1 MLNYIKHFAEDKL
14 VMEQPLVCLII
25 IDFND
30 HADTY
35 ELLTSLGLITYS
47 NYKILV
53 IDNGSDIPL
62 ELEDTNL
69 NNVEL
74 YFTGDNLGFAGGN
87 NFAITIAM
95 EKYNPDFFLLINN
108 DTVVEADFLD
118 KLIGAAARY
127 DRAAILS
134 GKIMYYAN
142 PNTIWYAGGD
152 LNLKNGWTRHFGVGE
167 IDKGQYDND
176 KLINFATGCMWLLPR
191 WTVEKVG
198 LLSQDYFLY
207 FEDTDYC
214 MKVKQQGFDIVYCPA
229 AKIYHKV
236 SASSQKNSRIY
247 TYYYTRNSLYFV
259 KQFGTSKII
268 AYIQHVFQFIK
279 DNVKG
284 GADLKTQY
292 IAIRDFLNG
301 DMGKGLL

>member
-1 MLNYIKHFAEDKL
+1 MSNYIKHFAEGKL
-14 VMEQPLVCLII
+14 IMEQPLVCLII

-30 HADTY
+30 HGDTY

-108 DTVVEADFLD
+108 DTVVEPNFLD
-118 KLIGAAARY
+118 KLIEAAARY

-142 PNTIWYAGGD
+142 PSTIWYAGGD

-229 AKIYHKV
+229 SKIYHKV